1 MNRDALIRQLF
12 VDEGKRSKPYRC
24 TAGKLTIGVGR
35 NLDDRGL
42 SDDEIAYLLSN
53 DIDVCARDLDRKLP
67 WWREM
72 DDARQNVL
80 LNMCFN
86 LGINRLSGFKKTL
99 ALMQAKRYDAAAAEM
114 LDSAWADQVGMR
126 AARLAKVMRTG
137 ALT

>member
-1 MNRDALIRQLF
+1 MNKEKLVEQLL
-12 VDEGKRSKPYRC
+12 VDEGLRLKPYKC
-24 TAGKLTIGVGR
+24 TAGKTTIGCGR
-35 NLDDRGL
+35 NLDDNGISKAEAMTML
-42 SDDEIAYLLSN
+42 DN

-114 LDSAWADQVGMR
+114 LDSAWADQVGLR

-137 ALT
+137 ALS